1 MHCRFSVLSEQ
12 FSAPKMGK
20 ANVKY
25 LLEEHDRYLYQRKVP
40 LDMQS
45 SVDTKKWCAPLGP
58 DMDNALDTR
67 DTLREIKKQHDALI
81 DELENPDCGGGGS
94 TSAHEES
101 LSHTGLVAPLRDAR
115 LKPGRRISRAAIA
128 RLIRE
133 VLRLNSL

>member
-40 LDMQS
+40 LDLQS
-45 SVDTKKWCAPLGP
+45 TVGTKKWRPPLGP
-58 DMDNALDTR
+58 DLDIALDK
-67 DTLREIKKQHDALI
+67 LREIKKQHDALI

>member
-45 SVDTKKWCAPLGP
+45 SVGTKKWRPPLGP
-58 DMDNALDTR
+58 DLDIALGTR

-81 DELENPDCGGGGS
+81 DELENPDCGG
-94 TSAHEES
+94 
-101 LSHTGLVAPLRDAR
+101 VAPLPLMRNR
-115 LKPGRRISRAAIA
+115 YRILAW
-128 RLIRE
+128 
-133 VLRLNSL
+133 SLHCVMRG